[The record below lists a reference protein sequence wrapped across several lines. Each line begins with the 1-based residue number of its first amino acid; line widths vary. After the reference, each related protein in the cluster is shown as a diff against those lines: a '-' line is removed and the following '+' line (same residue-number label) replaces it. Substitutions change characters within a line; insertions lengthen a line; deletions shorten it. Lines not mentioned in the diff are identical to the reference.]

1 MMAAEKSGGMVM
13 RRRVRPM
20 VLVGLAMALTAAWAA
35 PAEAQRSYEPLFDTF
50 NLRLE
55 GSWVALATE
64 IRLDSELLGRG
75 TTLSFE
81 DDLDLDSSK
90 TIPTLAFEWQMGR
103 RHLLGV
109 RWQDISR
116 ASSAQAL
123 TEIQWGEEI
132 IPIDSAITL
141 GFDIEQIF
149 VDWTYYPW
157 VKDQWAAGFG
167 LGLRVMDLTASLQWR
182 LQGEEELGGAEAA
195 DGTGPLPYIY
205 FEYRRLF
212 GEHWR
217 MIAGAG
223 WLEVS
228 FEDID
233 GGQYVGRLSGEY
245 LLGRHWGFGAAVNL
259 ATVDVDW
266 AGLQTEED
274 MTALSAAIQLDVNDV
289 SIFVRGRF

>member
-1 MMAAEKSGGMVM
+1 V
-13 RRRVRPM
+13 
-20 VLVGLAMALTAAWAA
+20 A
-35 PAEAQRSYEPLFDTF
+35 PAEAQRSYEPLFDKF
-50 NLRLE
+50 NFRLE

-75 TTLSFE
+75 TTLNFE
-81 DDLDLDSSK
+81 DDLDLDGSK
-90 TIPTLAFEWQMGR
+90 TIPTLAFEWQVGR
-103 RHLLGV
+103 RHRLGV

-116 ASSAQAL
+116 GSSAQAL

-141 GFDIEQIF
+141 GFDIEQYF

-157 VKDQWAAGFG
+157 VKDNWAAGFG
-167 LGLRVMDLTASLQWR
+167 LGLRVMDLAASLQWR

-205 FEYRRLF
+205 FEYRRLI
-212 GEHWR
+212 GDHWR
-217 MIAGAG
+217 LIAGVG

-228 FEDID
+228 FDDID

-245 LLGRHWGFGAAVNL
+245 LLGRRWGFGGAINL

-266 AGLQTEED
+266 AGLQTD
-274 MTALSAAIQLDVNDV
+274 DGQSALSAAIQLDVNDFSV
-289 SIFVRGRF
+289 FVRYRF